1 MNPTLAALLTTSVAV
16 MAGIL
21 VLIFIF
27 SIPVLL
33 QARRTAHE
41 AEKLMDALRLQIAP
55 VSHDVAA
62 ISQEVKSV
70 IQSIHRQVNRVESG
84 IETAHEMALHV
95 KAFQIEVQRR
105 IEDPLVQLAAVLLG
119 VKRGVEAIAGIF
131 SR

>member
-16 MAGIL
+16 IAGIL
-21 VLIFIF
+21 VLIFIL

-41 AEKLMDALRLQIAP
+41 AEKLMDTLRLQIAP

-95 KAFQIEVQRR
+95 KEFQIEVQRR